1 MRLLDLPVPSWKT
14 CGTVICV
21 RHQIDRLRGSTA
33 EKPNGHHP
41 MIESRAR
48 PTTLALLAALALGSL
63 GATEGVAGSEVYI
76 QQARGNVAPGTSV
89 MTKPPPEAS
98 APSNAAA
105 AAPTAPET
113 CNAQNASSSQA
124 CYTATQQA
132 RPSR

>member
-1 MRLLDLPVPSWKT
+1 
-14 CGTVICV
+14 
-21 RHQIDRLRGSTA
+21 
-33 EKPNGHHP
+33 

-48 PTTLALLAALALGSL
+48 PTTLALFAAFALGAL
-63 GATEGVAGSEVYI
+63 GATAAIAGSEVYI
-76 QQARGNVAPGTSV
+76 QQSHGNVAPGTSV